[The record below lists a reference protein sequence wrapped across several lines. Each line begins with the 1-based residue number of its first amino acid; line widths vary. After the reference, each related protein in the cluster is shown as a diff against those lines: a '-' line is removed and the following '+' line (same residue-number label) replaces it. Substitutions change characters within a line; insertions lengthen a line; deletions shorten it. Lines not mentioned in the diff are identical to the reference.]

1 MNTEYANEI
10 ARKLRDCATDMAS
23 IVRYP
28 KFTRENIEQEA
39 MDTLGRLMMARDIHI
54 HQMHEMHLSDP
65 AINSIYES
73 VVYELYETVLWF
85 ANEYEKEKAYSCP
98 ESLDDVCKIIWE
110 ASRLYRPETTEEN
123 EESCTN

>member
-1 MNTEYANEI
+1 MHTAYANEI
-10 ARKLRDCATDMAS
+10 ARKLGDCATDMAS

-39 MDTLGRLMMARDIHI
+39 MDTLGRLMIARDKHI
-54 HQMHEMHLSDP
+54 HQMHGMHLSDP

-85 ANEYEKEKAYSCP
+85 ANEYEKEKACPCP
-98 ESLDDVCKIIWE
+98 ESLHGVCQIIWE
-110 ASRLYRPETTEEN
+110 ASRLYRHVTTEEN